1 MRINALTRAYEQE
14 FAKYNIPYRVFG
26 GFKFYERKEIKDLL
40 AYLRVISNPFDS
52 EAVTRIVN
60 VPKRGIGA
68 RTIEVLEEYAN
79 QTQLSVYD
87 AVLDVDELPLNAGSK
102 QKVRAFGTLLKELVI
117 KGDTMSADELIR
129 EVINDSGILSMYA
142 DDSDESIN
150 KRRTST
156 SLSTR

>member
-68 RTIEVLEEYAN
+68 RTVEVLEEYAN

-117 KGDTMSADELIR
+117 RGTP
-129 EVINDSGILSMYA
+129 
-142 DDSDESIN
+142 
-150 KRRTST
+150 
-156 SLSTR
+156 